1 MSTVDSVVAEAN
13 ALEAEFTA
21 GNLSASEYK
30 ELLQDLQSTK
40 VMEAAAD
47 DVALLRELN
56 GLIIGLIA
64 VASAV

>member
-40 VMEAAAD
+40 VIEAAAD

-56 GLIIGLIA
+56 GLINGLIA

>member
-13 ALEAEFTA
+13 ALEAQFKA
-21 GNLSASEYK
+21 GELSASEYT

-40 VMEAAAD
+40 VIEAAAD

-56 GLIIGLIA
+56 GLINGLIA

>member
-1 MSTVDSVVAEAN
+1 MSTVDSIVTEAR

-40 VMEAAAD
+40 VIEAAAD
-47 DVALLRELN
+47 DVALLSELN
-56 GLIIGLIA
+56 GLINGLIA

>member
-1 MSTVDSVVAEAN
+1 MGTVDSVVTEAK

-30 ELLQDLQSTK
+30 ELLRDLQSTK
-40 VMEAAAD
+40 VIEAAAD
-47 DVALLRELN
+47 DVALLSELN
-56 GLIIGLIA
+56 GLINGLIA

>member
-13 ALEAEFTA
+13 ALEAQFKA
-21 GNLSASEYK
+21 GELSASEYTV
-30 ELLQDLQSTK
+30 LLQDLQSTK
-40 VMEAAAD
+40 VIEAAAD

-56 GLIIGLIA
+56 GLINGLIA

>member
-13 ALEAEFTA
+13 ALEAQFRA
-21 GNLSASEYK
+21 GELSASEYT

-40 VMEAAAD
+40 VIEAAAD

-56 GLIIGLIA
+56 GLINGLIA